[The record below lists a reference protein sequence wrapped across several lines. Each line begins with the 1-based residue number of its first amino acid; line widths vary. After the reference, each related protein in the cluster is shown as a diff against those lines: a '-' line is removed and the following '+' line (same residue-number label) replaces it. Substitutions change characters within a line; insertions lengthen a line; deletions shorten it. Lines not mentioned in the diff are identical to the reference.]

1 MRVACFPALPDPGQ
15 AEGDV
20 FRMVLVVEL
29 WRQQLDH
36 VHPGLAAVAQQFPDL
51 RLAALAFGQPRRELF
66 DDVTQPMRLLVA
78 RDLTCDAARILYVL
92 MAGEG
97 VRHRGWLGA
106 ERIPEV
112 DGEDERV
119 PARVVVEHHFRRRVG
134 ENAAVPVEFAIDA
147 NGGKRWRQ
155 GARGHDIPDAERP
168 IPAVEIAHLAGP
180 YVRGADR
187 QARLSPIDQIEL
199 DDLGERALQWRGRVV
214 AGAWSSR
221 RSKPPSRNSTSTA
234 LRWSRSRRRPRRT
247 GASRCAR
254 TSFPILS
261 DVKGKIGAA
270 FGLRFNL
277 SDYLVE

>member
-1 MRVACFPALPDPGQ
+1 MA
-15 AEGDV
+15 
-20 FRMVLVVEL
+20 VE
-29 WRQQLDH
+29 D
-36 VHPGLAAVAQQFPDL
+36 
-51 RLAALAFGQPRRELF
+51 
-66 DDVTQPMRLLVA
+66 
-78 RDLTCDAARILYVL
+78 
-92 MAGEG
+92 

-119 PARVVVEHHFRRRVG
+119 PPRVVVEHHFRRRVG

-147 NGGKRWRQ
+147 NGRKRWRQ
-155 GARGHDIPDAERP
+155 GARGHDMPDAERP

-187 QARLSPIDQIEL
+187 QARLSSIDQIEV

-277 SDYLVE
+277 SDSLVELYKQLKNDLPTFNNDTSWTLPMPARYVIGQDGVILYSEVNPDYTRRPEPEDMIQ